1 MIRLG
6 TSGFSYDDWVGP
18 VYPDGLQKWQ
28 WLGFY
33 AEQFDTVELN
43 VSYYRLPT
51 QKMAAGW
58 VERTP
63 EDFLFT
69 LKAHK
74 SITHERTDPDFD
86 AFLNSVAPI
95 NEAGKLAC
103 ILAQFPHSFHPTDEN
118 HDYLMRLRDGFPLVP
133 VVVEFR
139 DHGWVSDATFEL
151 LEEMDLGFCCVDE
164 PRIKGLMPPLTKTTS
179 DVAYVRFHG
188 RNARKWWQHDHAWE
202 RYDYT
207 YSEEE
212 LEPWVT
218 RIRDLDAA
226 APLTLVYANNHYR
239 GQSVDT
245 LRKLDS
251 LLAESKQV

>member
-6 TSGFSYDDWVGP
+6 TSGFSYDDWIGP
-18 VYPDGLQKWQ
+18 VYPDGLPKWQ
-28 WLGFY
+28 WLGYY
-33 AEQFDTVELN
+33 AERFNTVELN
-43 VSYYRLPT
+43 VSYYRIPT
-51 QKMAAGW
+51 QKMSSGW

-63 EDFLFT
+63 DGFLFT

-74 SITHERTDPDFD
+74 SITHERDDPDFEM
-86 AFLNSVAPI
+86 FLASISPI
-95 NEAGKLAC
+95 IEAGKLAC
-103 ILAQFPHSFHPTDEN
+103 VLAQFPYSFHPTPEN
-118 HDYLMRLRDGFPLVP
+118 REYLLRLRDGFQMIP

-139 DHGWVSDATFEL
+139 DHAWVSDETFEM
-151 LEEMDLGFCCVDE
+151 LEEINFGFCSVDE
-164 PRIKGLMPPLTKTTS
+164 PRIKGLMPPIAKATS

-188 RNARKWWQHDHAWE
+188 RNAEKWWQHEHAWE

-212 LEPWVT
+212 LEPWIA
-218 RIRDLDAA
+218 RINELDAA

-245 LRKLDS
+245 LHKLES
-251 LLAESKQV
+251 LLADSN